1 MILSISS
8 KSKIVKTWS
17 FHLEKVFFAGVTA
30 GCCFDSGICGVATL
44 NIRFFLFFF
53 QRLHLKFEVWTFDIR
68 FQFDYVTFKFFETE
82 SLLFR

>member
-30 GCCFDSGICGVATL
+30 DCCFDSGICAVATS
-44 NIRFFLFFF
+44 NIRFFLFFSN
-53 QRLHLKFEVWTFDIR
+53 VYI
-68 FQFDYVTFKFFETE
+68 
-82 SLLFR
+82 